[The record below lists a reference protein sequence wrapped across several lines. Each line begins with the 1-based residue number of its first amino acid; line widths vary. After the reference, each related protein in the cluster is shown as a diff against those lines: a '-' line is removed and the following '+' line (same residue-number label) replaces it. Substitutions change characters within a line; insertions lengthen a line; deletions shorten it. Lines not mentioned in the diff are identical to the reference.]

1 MQHYRIDYQ
10 PQLIEEAVLLAMS
23 GHEDEHVFRWE
34 RDQIYESFEPDARDA
49 AFQQVHRSWF
59 DILQMGK
66 PLQACFDTWPILRE
80 VTQRC
85 LVMKAR
91 SPKDAGAELY
101 RTNERAGRD
110 QRASQIILMQI
121 TPALFTRPAACL
133 AFLRHESLHVADM
146 LDPHFEY
153 APDLP
158 KSNAGPAHDQLLQSR
173 YTVLWDITIDGR
185 LYLRGWLPA
194 TMREKHFAKFQRVFP
209 GSEEKLAESF
219 AHFFDRNSHTHPEL
233 LAFAQNPE
241 QQSAAE
247 SIEAACKSRCA
258 VCRFPVYQ
266 LLDPQELQAAV
277 IAEIQKHH
285 PDWNHTKFICTQC
298 ADLYEAR
305 VLQNETRVFAHHL

>member
-1 MQHYRIDYQ
+1 MQHYPIDYQ
-10 PQLIEEAVLLAMS
+10 PQLIEEAVLLVMS
-23 GHEDEHVFRWE
+23 GHEDEPVFRWE
-34 RDQIYESFEPDARDA
+34 RDQIYERFEPDARDA

-80 VTQRC
+80 VPERC

-91 SPKDAGAELY
+91 APKEAGAELY
-101 RTNERAGRD
+101 R
-110 QRASQIILMQI
+110 ASENAAHGNRTPPVMLIQI
-121 TPALFTRPAACL
+121 TPALLIQPEACL
-133 AFLRHESLHVADM
+133 AFLRHELLHVADM

-153 APDLP
+153 VPDLP

-173 YTVLWDITIDGR
+173 YTVLWDITIDAR
-185 LYLRGWLPA
+185 LYQRGWLPA
-194 TMREKHFAKFQRVFP
+194 TVRVKHFAKFQRAFP
-209 GSEEKLAESF
+209 GSEEKLVESF
-219 AHFFDRNSHTHPEL
+219 ACFFDRNSHTHPEL

-247 SIEAACKSRCA
+247 SNETACKSRCA
-258 VCRFPVYQ
+258 VCRFPVYH
-266 LLDPQELQAAV
+266 LLDPQKLQAAV

-285 PDWNHTKFICTQC
+285 PDWNPTKFICMQC

-305 VLQNETRVFAHHL
+305 VS